1 MKRNH
6 ITKEIVKMEDV
17 YYLKPHVLLTKEHPV
32 IFHSLF
38 KELNM
43 ANAQM
48 LDMKNHGVQ
57 LEYMYLMEWF
67 VMNVGKM
74 KLIHGDTVFLVE
86 MMKTVSHNHLF

>member
-57 LEYMYLMEWF
+57 LEYMYHME
-67 VMNVGKM
+67 
-74 KLIHGDTVFLVE
+74 
-86 MMKTVSHNHLF
+86 